1 MSENHKENDKRR
13 STDEGNW
20 ARIDSTCEG
29 SVNNDKVSNLNMYKR
44 MAVLSPVVLGWIK
57 FLSPIPFSPPPF
69 FKIYSEINLG
79 LFNLDKE
86 YMDIIHLSDD

>member
-1 MSENHKENDKRR
+1 
-13 STDEGNW
+13 
-20 ARIDSTCEG
+20 
-29 SVNNDKVSNLNMYKR
+29 

-69 FKIYSEINLG
+69 FKTNSEINLG